1 MSNMSNEIHITKK
14 ERDTL
19 IILGQHM
26 NQDFPMRLVDISVE
40 MSLKPPTTL
49 NLIKRLEK
57 KSYIHREKGMI
68 MLTEKGVSRYRE
80 VVENHRIIETLLVNN
95 GMDLEK
101 ACLISE
107 NIDFL
112 IDHKSIDNIFEK
124 IGKPTKC
131 PHGRN
136 IEQFHK

>member
-1 MSNMSNEIHITKK
+1 MSNDTHITKK

-19 IILGQHM
+19 IILGEHM
-26 NQDFPMRLVDISVE
+26 NDEFPMRLVDISSE

-49 NLIKRLEK
+49 NLIKRLET
-57 KSYIHREKGMI
+57 KSYIQREKGMI
-68 MLTEKGVSRYRE
+68 VLTEKGISRYRE
-80 VVENHRIIETLLVNN
+80 ILENHRIIETMLVKN
-95 GMDLEK
+95 GMELEK

-112 IDHKSIDNIFEK
+112 IDHKSIDDIFEK
-124 IGKPTKC
+124 LGKPTKC

-136 IEQFHK
+136 IEQYHT

>member
-1 MSNMSNEIHITKK
+1 MSNDTHITKK

-19 IILGQHM
+19 IILGEHM
-26 NQDFPMRLVDISVE
+26 NDEFPMRLVDISSE

-49 NLIKRLEK
+49 NLIKRLET
-57 KSYIHREKGMI
+57 KSYIQREKGMI
-68 MLTEKGVSRYRE
+68 VLTEKGISRYRE
-80 VVENHRIIETLLVNN
+80 ILENHRIIETMLVKN
-95 GMDLEK
+95 GMELEK

-112 IDHKSIDNIFEK
+112 IDHKSIDDIFEK
-124 IGKPTKC
+124 LGKPTKC

-136 IEQFHK
+136 IEQYHP

>member
-1 MSNMSNEIHITKK
+1 MSNNAHITKK

-26 NQDFPMRLVDISVE
+26 NDEFPMRLVEISSE
-40 MSLKPPTTL
+40 MSLKSPTTL
-49 NLIKRLEK
+49 NLIKRLES
-57 KSYIHREKGMI
+57 KSYIQRERGMI
-68 MLTEKGVSRYRE
+68 VLTENGISKYRE
-80 VVENHRIIETLLVNN
+80 IVENHRIIETMLVKN
-95 GMDLEK
+95 GMELEK

-112 IDHKSIDNIFEK
+112 IDHKSIDDIFEK
-124 IGKPTKC
+124 LGKPTKC

-136 IEQFHK
+136 IEQYHS